1 MSGVTMGSMTRALE
15 GPEAG
20 QVHCDAGLTAVFT
33 LLGKRWSGMVL
44 GTLLAGPARF
54 GELASAIPGITESML
69 SARLSE
75 LQDAGLVSREVVP
88 GPPVGT
94 IYRLTEE
101 GVALRP
107 ALTALTS
114 WADTYLTTERRR

>member
-1 MSGVTMGSMTRALE
+1 MGSVTRARK
-15 GPEAG
+15 GSRTG
-20 QVHCDAGLTAVFT
+20 QVHCDESLAAVFT

-44 GTLLAGPARF
+44 GTLLEGPARF

-69 SARLSE
+69 STRLSE
-75 LQDAGLVSREVVP
+75 LQDAGLISREVVS

-94 IYRLTEE
+94 IYRLTKE

-107 ALTALTS
+107 ALTALAS
-114 WADTYLTTERRR
+114 WAETHLTR